1 MTSRTFRGHATY
13 KLGMGYFTSA
23 FLLSTGLVALISPTT
38 MATGFG
44 MPIQANTFAAGFVQ
58 CFGSRN
64 LMLGLLNTVFVR
76 NGNLQAAGLLASLL
90 AVDGFLDGI
99 VTYKYAGALASVP
112 HVVAAAIIPFVGRWM
127 TVSYTHLTLPTK
139 RIV

>member
-1 MTSRTFRGHATY
+1 MTTRGTTSQGTY

-23 FLLSTGLVALISPTT
+23 FLLSTGVVAIISPITI
-38 MATGFG
+38 AAAFG
-44 MPIQANTFAAGFVQ
+44 MPIQANTYAAGFVQ

-64 LMLGLLNTVFVR
+64 LTLGLLNTVFVR

-90 AVDGFLDGI
+90 AVDGLLDGI
-99 VTYKYAGALASVP
+99 VTSQYAGA
-112 HVVAAAIIPFVGRWM
+112 
-127 TVSYTHLTLPTK
+127 VSYTHLTLPTK